1 MDNELNNLLGFDP
14 SQIDALSCQNNS
26 YYSGDDFFKR
36 ELNYP
41 IDKYYTDNFKSIN
54 DPKSIVMYVY
64 NQLVCNSI
72 DSISWL
78 RNTQYSKK
86 SDKED
91 KAHEN
96 KKLQIL
102 TIEFQTKFISK
113 IDGILKLTQRLFD
126 MTETYEVEYK
136 FASMIKDK
144 FINYICGNS
153 DGATKLQTSIF
164 VDGLIK
170 IIWSARWDYNTKT
183 YIMENEPCSNKYI
196 LNNGKWIKTN
206 G

>member
-1 MDNELNNLLGFDP
+1 MELDNFLGFDP
-14 SQIDALSCQNNS
+14 SQIDAMSCQNNN
-26 YYSGDDFFKR
+26 YYPDDNFFKR

-41 IDKYYTDNFKSIN
+41 IEKYYTDNFKYVDN
-54 DPKSIVMYVY
+54 PKLIVMYVY

-72 DSISWL
+72 DSINWL
-78 RNTQYSKK
+78 RKTQYSNK

-102 TIEFQTKFISK
+102 TNEFQQMFIIK
-113 IDGILKLTQRLFD
+113 LDGILKLTQRLFD
-126 MTETYEVEYK
+126 MTETYEIEYK
-136 FASMIKDK
+136 FASMIKNK
-144 FINYICGNS
+144 FIDYIYRGT
-153 DGATKLQTSIF
+153 DEATKLQTSIF

-183 YIMENEPCSNKYI
+183 YIMENKPCSNKYI